1 MTQTG
6 RGSLTQHN
14 LQINFLE
21 LYRNDDRI
29 FSEISFD
36 LSEGQHL
43 LISGANGT
51 GKTSLLRVIC
61 GLTIPTGGTIVW
73 NQLATNNIDCR
84 YYEHLAYLG
93 HKNALIPELTA
104 RENLEYTFEGN
115 QSMNR
120 TSSVL
125 EAFGLN
131 KYLDQFAE
139 KLSNGQIRKIALSR
153 ILLSEKTL
161 WILDEPVAN
170 LDTSGTQFLLAE
182 MQAHLDQGGML
193 ITTSNLNDQ
202 TLKPSSEINL
212 DKA

>member
-61 GLTIPTGGTIVW
+61 GLTIPTGGTILW

-212 DKA
+212 DKS

>member
-1 MTQTG
+1 MTETG

-61 GLTIPTGGTIVW
+61 GLTIPTGGTILW
-73 NQLATNNIDCR
+73 DQLATNNIDCR

-93 HKNALIPELTA
+93 HKNALIPELTT

-115 QSMNR
+115 RSINR

-125 EAFGLN
+125 EAFDLN
-131 KYLDQFAE
+131 NYLDQYAE

-161 WILDEPVAN
+161 WILDEPIAN

-202 TLKPSSEINL
+202 TLKPSSEIKL

>member
-1 MTQTG
+1 M
-6 RGSLTQHN
+6 TQHN

-21 LYRNDDRI
+21 LYRNDDCI

-61 GLTIPTGGTIVW
+61 GLTIPTGGTILW
-73 NQLATNNIDCR
+73 NQLATNNINCR

-104 RENLEYTFEGN
+104 RENLEYTFEGIR
-115 QSMNR
+115 SINR

-131 KYLDQFAE
+131 KYLDQYAE

-202 TLKPSSEINL
+202 TLKPNSEINL

>member
-29 FSEISFD
+29 FSEISFN

-61 GLTIPTGGTIVW
+61 GLTIPTGGTILW

-131 KYLDQFAE
+131 KYLDQYAE

-202 TLKPSSEINL
+202 TLKPNSEINL

>member
-29 FSEISFD
+29 FSEISFH

-43 LISGANGT
+43 MISGANGT

-131 KYLDQFAE
+131 KYLDQYAE

-170 LDTSGTQFLLAE
+170 LDTSGTQFLLTE

>member
-1 MTQTG
+1 MTETG

-61 GLTIPTGGTIVW
+61 GLTIPTGGTILW

-115 QSMNR
+115 RSMNR

-125 EAFGLN
+125 EAFDLN
-131 KYLDQFAE
+131 NYLDQYAE

>member
-61 GLTIPTGGTIVW
+61 GLTAPTGGTILW

-115 QSMNR
+115 RSMNR

-131 KYLDQFAE
+131 KYLDQYAE

-161 WILDEPVAN
+161 WILDEPAAN

>member
-1 MTQTG
+1 MTETG

-115 QSMNR
+115 RSINR

-125 EAFGLN
+125 EAFDLN
-131 KYLDQFAE
+131 NYLDQYAE

>member
-1 MTQTG
+1 M
-6 RGSLTQHN
+6 TQHN

-61 GLTIPTGGTIVW
+61 GLTAPTGGTILW
-73 NQLATNNIDCR
+73 NQLATNNIDSR

-125 EAFGLN
+125 EAFDLN
-131 KYLDQFAE
+131 NYLDQYAE

-161 WILDEPVAN
+161 WILDEPAAN
-170 LDTSGTQFLLAE
+170 LDTSGTQFLLTE

>member
-1 MTQTG
+1 M
-6 RGSLTQHN
+6 TQHN

-61 GLTIPTGGTIVW
+61 GLTIPTGGTILW

-93 HKNALIPELTA
+93 HKNALIPELTV

>member
-1 MTQTG
+1 MTETG

-161 WILDEPVAN
+161 WILDEPIAN

>member
-29 FSEISFD
+29 FSEISFN
-36 LSEGQHL
+36 LFEGQHL

-61 GLTIPTGGTIVW
+61 GLTIPTGGTILW
-73 NQLATNNIDCR
+73 NQLATNNINCR

-104 RENLEYTFEGN
+104 RENLEYTFEGIR
-115 QSMNR
+115 SINR

-131 KYLDQFAE
+131 KYLDQYAE

-202 TLKPSSEINL
+202 TLKPNSEINL

>member
-115 QSMNR
+115 RSINR

-125 EAFGLN
+125 EAFDLN
-131 KYLDQFAE
+131 NYLDQYAE

>member
-1 MTQTG
+1 MTETG

-61 GLTIPTGGTIVW
+61 GLTAPTGGTIVW

-104 RENLEYTFEGN
+104 RENLEYTIEGN

-182 MQAHLDQGGML
+182 MQAHLEQGGML

>member
-61 GLTIPTGGTIVW
+61 GLTAPTGGTILW

-161 WILDEPVAN
+161 WILDEPIAN

-202 TLKPSSEINL
+202 TLKPNSEINL

>member
-61 GLTIPTGGTIVW
+61 GLTIPTGGTILW

-115 QSMNR
+115 RSINR

-131 KYLDQFAE
+131 NYLDQYAE

>member
-1 MTQTG
+1 
-6 RGSLTQHN
+6 
-14 LQINFLE
+14 

-61 GLTIPTGGTIVW
+61 GLTIPTGGTILW

-125 EAFGLN
+125 EAFDLN
-131 KYLDQFAE
+131 NYLDQYAE

-170 LDTSGTQFLLAE
+170 LDTSGTQFLLTE
-182 MQAHLDQGGML
+182 MQAH
-193 ITTSNLNDQ
+193 
-202 TLKPSSEINL
+202 
-212 DKA
+212 

>member
-61 GLTIPTGGTIVW
+61 GLTIPTGGTILW
-73 NQLATNNIDCR
+73 NQLATNNIDCH

-115 QSMNR
+115 RSINR

-125 EAFGLN
+125 EAFDLN
-131 KYLDQFAE
+131 NYLDQYAE

-170 LDTSGTQFLLAE
+170 LDTSGTQFLLTE

>member
-61 GLTIPTGGTIVW
+61 GLTIPTGGTILW

-84 YYEHLAYLG
+84 YHEHLVYLG

-115 QSMNR
+115 RSINR

-131 KYLDQFAE
+131 KYLDQYAE

-182 MQAHLDQGGML
+182 MQAHLGQGGML

-202 TLKPSSEINL
+202 TLKPNSEINL

>member
-29 FSEISFD
+29 FSEISFN

-61 GLTIPTGGTIVW
+61 GLTIPTGGTILW

-93 HKNALIPELTA
+93 HKNALIPELTV

>member
-61 GLTIPTGGTIVW
+61 GLTIPTGGTILW

-115 QSMNR
+115 RSINR

-125 EAFGLN
+125 EAFDLN
-131 KYLDQFAE
+131 NYLDQYAE

-170 LDTSGTQFLLAE
+170 LDTSGTQFLLTE

>member
-6 RGSLTQHN
+6 SGSLTQHN

-21 LYRNDDRI
+21 LYRNDDCI

-61 GLTIPTGGTIVW
+61 GLTIPTCGTILW

-84 YYEHLAYLG
+84 YHEHLVYLG

-115 QSMNR
+115 RSINR

-131 KYLDQFAE
+131 KYLDQYAE

-170 LDTSGTQFLLAE
+170 LDTSGTQFLLVE

-202 TLKPSSEINL
+202 TLKPNSEINL

>member
-1 MTQTG
+1 M
-6 RGSLTQHN
+6 TQHN

-125 EAFGLN
+125 EAFDLN
-131 KYLDQFAE
+131 NYLDQYAE

-170 LDTSGTQFLLAE
+170 LDTSGTQFLLTE

>member
-61 GLTIPTGGTIVW
+61 GLTIPTGGTILW

-115 QSMNR
+115 RSINR
-120 TSSVL
+120 TPSVL

-131 KYLDQFAE
+131 KYLDQYAE
-139 KLSNGQIRKIALSR
+139 KLSNGQIRKVALSR

-202 TLKPSSEINL
+202 TFKPSSEINL

>member
-29 FSEISFD
+29 FSEISFH

-43 LISGANGT
+43 MISGANGT

-61 GLTIPTGGTIVW
+61 GLTIPTGGTILW

-125 EAFGLN
+125 EAFDLN
-131 KYLDQFAE
+131 NYLDQYAE

-170 LDTSGTQFLLAE
+170 LDTSGTQFLLTE

>member
-1 MTQTG
+1 MTETG

-43 LISGANGT
+43 MISGANGT

-93 HKNALIPELTA
+93 HKNALIPELTV

-170 LDTSGTQFLLAE
+170 LDTSGTQFLLTE

>member
-61 GLTIPTGGTIVW
+61 GLTAPTGGTILW

-131 KYLDQFAE
+131 KYLDQYAE

-170 LDTSGTQFLLAE
+170 LDTSGTQFLLTE

>member
-1 MTQTG
+1 MTETG

-61 GLTIPTGGTIVW
+61 GLTIPTGGTILW

-125 EAFGLN
+125 EAFDLN
-131 KYLDQFAE
+131 NYLDQYAE

-161 WILDEPVAN
+161 WILDEPAAN
-170 LDTSGTQFLLAE
+170 LDTSGTQFLLTE

>member
-1 MTQTG
+1 MTKTG

-61 GLTIPTGGTIVW
+61 GLTIPTGGTILW

-115 QSMNR
+115 RSMNR

-125 EAFGLN
+125 EAFDLN
-131 KYLDQFAE
+131 NYLDQYAE
-139 KLSNGQIRKIALSR
+139 KLSNGQMRKVALTR
-153 ILLSEKTL
+153 ILLSDKTL
-161 WILDEPVAN
+161 WILDEPLAN
-170 LDTSGTQFLLAE
+170 IDPPGKQFLLTE
-182 MQAHLDQGGML
+182 MQAHLERGGML
-193 ITTSNLNDQ
+193 ITTSNVNNE
-202 TLKPSSEINL
+202 TLKSNLEINL
-212 DKA
+212 DNP

>member
-43 LISGANGT
+43 QISGANGT

-61 GLTIPTGGTIVW
+61 GLTAPTGGTILW

-93 HKNALIPELTA
+93 HKNALIPELTV

-139 KLSNGQIRKIALSR
+139 KLSNGQIRKTALSR
-153 ILLSEKTL
+153 VILSEKTL
-161 WILDEPVAN
+161 WILDEPAAN
-170 LDTSGTQFLLAE
+170 LDTSGTQFLLTE

>member
-1 MTQTG
+1 MTQY
-6 RGSLTQHN
+6 N

-29 FSEISFD
+29 FSEISFN

-131 KYLDQFAE
+131 KYLDQYAE
-139 KLSNGQIRKIALSR
+139 KLSNGQIRKVALSR

>member
-43 LISGANGT
+43 MISGANGT

-115 QSMNR
+115 RSINR

-125 EAFGLN
+125 EAFDLN
-131 KYLDQFAE
+131 NYLDQYAE

-161 WILDEPVAN
+161 WILDEPAAN
-170 LDTSGTQFLLAE
+170 LDTSGTQFLLTE

>member
-1 MTQTG
+1 M
-6 RGSLTQHN
+6 TQHN

-43 LISGANGT
+43 MISGANGT

-73 NQLATNNIDCR
+73 NQLATNNINCR

-131 KYLDQFAE
+131 KYLDQYAE
-139 KLSNGQIRKIALSR
+139 KLSNGQIRKVALSR

-202 TLKPSSEINL
+202 TLKPNSEINL

>member
-1 MTQTG
+1 MTETG

-61 GLTIPTGGTIVW
+61 GLTIPTGGTILW

-93 HKNALIPELTA
+93 HKNALIPELTV
-104 RENLEYTFEGN
+104 RENLEYTFERN

-139 KLSNGQIRKIALSR
+139 KLSNGQIRKTALSR
-153 ILLSEKTL
+153 VILSEKTL
-161 WILDEPVAN
+161 WILDEPAAN

>member
-1 MTQTG
+1 M
-6 RGSLTQHN
+6 TQHN

-61 GLTIPTGGTIVW
+61 GLTIPTGGTILW

-115 QSMNR
+115 RSINR

-125 EAFGLN
+125 EAFDLN
-131 KYLDQFAE
+131 NYLDQYAE
-139 KLSNGQIRKIALSR
+139 KLSNGQIRKVALSR

-202 TLKPSSEINL
+202 TLKPNSEINL

>member
-61 GLTIPTGGTIVW
+61 GLTIPTGGTILW

-115 QSMNR
+115 RSINR

-131 KYLDQFAE
+131 KYLDQFAG

-161 WILDEPVAN
+161 WILDEPAAN
-170 LDTSGTQFLLAE
+170 LDTSGTQFLLTE
-182 MQAHLDQGGML
+182 LQAHLDQGGML

>member
-61 GLTIPTGGTIVW
+61 GLTIPTGGTILW

-115 QSMNR
+115 RSINR

-125 EAFGLN
+125 EAFDLN
-131 KYLDQFAE
+131 NYLDQYAE

-161 WILDEPVAN
+161 WILDEPAAN

-182 MQAHLDQGGML
+182 MQAQLDQGGML

-212 DKA
+212 DKS

>member
-1 MTQTG
+1 M
-6 RGSLTQHN
+6 TQHN

-61 GLTIPTGGTIVW
+61 GLTAPTGGTILW

-125 EAFGLN
+125 EAFDLN
-131 KYLDQFAE
+131 NYLDQYAE

-182 MQAHLDQGGML
+182 MQAHLGQGGML

-202 TLKPSSEINL
+202 TLKPNSEINL

>member
-1 MTQTG
+1 M
-6 RGSLTQHN
+6 TQHN

-43 LISGANGT
+43 QISGANGT

-61 GLTIPTGGTIVW
+61 GLTIPTGGTILW

-161 WILDEPVAN
+161 WILDEPAAN
-170 LDTSGTQFLLAE
+170 LDTSGTQFLLTE

-202 TLKPSSEINL
+202 TLKPNSEINL

>member
-1 MTQTG
+1 M
-6 RGSLTQHN
+6 TQHN

-61 GLTIPTGGTIVW
+61 GLTIPTGGTILW

-161 WILDEPVAN
+161 WILDEPAAN
-170 LDTSGTQFLLAE
+170 LDTSGTQFLLTE